1 MLRSIADLMLHCDVL
16 ISLVLPK
23 DMQISDL
30 NTAIINYVHL
40 NQVIEYNVLWK
51 TV

>member
-1 MLRSIADLMLHCDVL
+1 MLESIAGLMLHCGGL
-16 ISLVLPK
+16 IPLVLPE
-23 DMQISDL
+23 DMQIFNL

-40 NQVIEYNVLWK
+40 NQVKETNMLWE